1 MLQSRRQDLEAQT
14 RGLHEEVERGQGRL
28 RTAQEELMLLR
39 REKREQG
46 LEVTGS
52 WELGGAAE
60 QGQVGNHGG
69 ALRKEV
75 CSSHLGILGCRSQQD
90 LKEPRPGAEGSQ
102 KPGQVC
108 GCRG

>member
-28 RTAQEELMLLR
+28 RAAQEELMLLR

-46 LEVTGS
+46 LEVTEP
-52 WELGGAAE
+52 WELGGVAE

-69 ALRKEV
+69 
-75 CSSHLGILGCRSQQD
+75 
-90 LKEPRPGAEGSQ
+90 P
-102 KPGQVC
+102 
-108 GCRG
+108 